1 MIRALA
7 SGALVTLEIICIG
20 IYVAGVICGGLAF
33 GGVL

>member
-7 SGALVTLEIICIG
+7 NVALGALEIACIG
-20 IYVAGVICGGLAF
+20 IYVAGVLIGALAF